1 MKRFL
6 SILIVLLLS
15 GVIVTA
21 QDGDF
26 IFGDALPTAP
36 ELAERGDYAVG
47 VRTMSVTNPDQLD
60 LLSISEEN
68 PTATYDRT
76 LTLEVWYPATLADG
90 EEELV
95 VYEDNLGR
103 ADAGNL
109 RPFTFEGRAARDAEA
124 DMSGGPY
131 PLVIVSHGYPGSRL
145 MMSNLTENLASKGY
159 IVVAIAHQ
167 ESTFTDVNEF
177 GITLLYRAID
187 QLFVLDQ
194 MAEMS
199 ESDDFFTGLVDA
211 DNSAIIGYSM
221 GGYGALNSI
230 GAGYNATLA
239 GFLGPAAEP
248 RLASN
253 EAYAD
258 SIDERVKAAV
268 LFAPWGGDLGVFGIP
283 GGLWDDEALG
293 GITIPTLW
301 AVGSEDD
308 VSQYSGVV
316 NLFENAVNSDRYLLT
331 YDNALHNVVPNPP
344 PAEATALGDY
354 ERYADP
360 SWNTA
365 HINNVNQHFVT
376 AFLDMT
382 LKGEDTSAYLDVAVE
397 NANEAVYAVDES
409 GDFTED
415 HTYWTGFSPRTALGL
430 SLRHETP

>member
-1 MKRFL
+1 MKKFL

-15 GVIVTA
+15 GVVVTA
-21 QDGDF
+21 QDDDF
-26 IFGDALPTAP
+26 RFGDALPTAP
-36 ELAERGDYAVG
+36 ELAARGDYAVG
-47 VRTMSVTNPDQLD
+47 VRTMSVTNPDQFD
-60 LLSISEEN
+60 LLNLSEEN

-76 LTLEVWYPATLADG
+76 LTLEVWYPASLEDG
-90 EEELV
+90 EAELV
-95 VYEDNLGR
+95 VYDDNLGR
-103 ADAGNL
+103 ADADNL
-109 RPFTFEGRAARDAEA
+109 RPFTFEGRAARDAAPNLDE
-124 DMSGGPY
+124 GPF

-159 IVVAIAHQ
+159 IVVAIGHQ
-167 ESTFTDVNEF
+167 ESTFTDVSEF

-187 QLFVLDQ
+187 QLFVLD
-194 MAEMS
+194 EMS
-199 ESDDFFTGLVDA
+199 RMSVDDSFFAGLVDA
-211 DNSAIIGYSM
+211 DNTAIIGYSM

-230 GAGYNATLA
+230 GAGYNATLE
-239 GFLGPAAEP
+239 GFLGPVVAS

-258 SIDERVKAAV
+258 SIDDRVKAAV

-308 VSQYSGVV
+308 VSQYSAVV
-316 NLFENAVNSDRYLLT
+316 NLFENAINSDRYLLT

-376 AFLDMT
+376 AFLNMT
-382 LKGEDTSAYLDVAVE
+382 LKGDDTSAYLDVAVE
-397 NANEAVYAVDES
+397 NANDAVYAVDGE
-409 GDFTED
+409 GNFTED

-430 SLRHETP
+430 SFRHETP